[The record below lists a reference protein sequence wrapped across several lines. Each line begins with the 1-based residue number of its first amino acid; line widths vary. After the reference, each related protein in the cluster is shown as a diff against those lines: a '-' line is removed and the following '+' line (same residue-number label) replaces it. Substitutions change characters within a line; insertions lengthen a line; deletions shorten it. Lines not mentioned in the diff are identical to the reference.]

1 MVESGDLK
9 DYYKALITND
19 DADPNE
25 LADLFLAIVRIS
37 LESVW
42 KDPEKAADLLYT
54 IQYFTNELLE
64 HFDNAHA
71 IRILAEKAKNF
82 DIDENYQEL
91 AISYIDQ
98 NDLKA
103 LQKEILKDV
112 DKVKQDSNMMKQQL
126 EAAMTT
132 IQAELPKKNEQVIY
146 IIK

>member
-91 AISYIDQ
+91 AISYID
-98 NDLKA
+98 
-103 LQKEILKDV
+103 
-112 DKVKQDSNMMKQQL
+112 
-126 EAAMTT
+126 
-132 IQAELPKKNEQVIY
+132 
-146 IIK
+146 